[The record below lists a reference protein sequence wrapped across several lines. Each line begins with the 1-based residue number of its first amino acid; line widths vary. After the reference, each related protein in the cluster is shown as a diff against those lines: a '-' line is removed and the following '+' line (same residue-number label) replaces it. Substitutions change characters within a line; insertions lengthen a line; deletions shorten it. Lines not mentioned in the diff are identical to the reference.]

1 MQKQT
6 VYRGNLKG
14 NALKHYKWKG
24 RRKSKNVIRSTRSK
38 PIPEII
44 TYDSQDPGSQYER
57 ERRWYQEEQN
67 LKTFDENLEKRL
79 KENARKTLE
88 AKRKLEAIK
97 KKGTSNGKTVQV
109 KAFTRKLANGKTI
122 NIRSFLRRIFK

>member
-1 MQKQT
+1 MEYK
-6 VYRGNLKG
+6 GNLKD

-24 RRKSKNVIRSTRSK
+24 RKPSKNVIRSTRPN
-38 PIPEII
+38 PIPEIV

-57 ERRWYQEEQN
+57 ERRWAQEEQI
-67 LKTFDENLEKRL
+67 LKTFEENLEKRL

-88 AKRKLEAIK
+88 AKKKFEAQK

-109 KAFTRKLANGKTI
+109 KAFTRKLANGRTI